1 MKQILESIEART
13 KGNHSPPI
21 DILPIELLI
30 HIFTLVCHQPSRHC
44 RKSLDVEIDPNSPS
58 FSAPL
63 FLGKICG
70 SWRDIAWSTPSL
82 WTYIDL
88 VLPIANHYL
97 HAQLLEEW
105 LSRSED
111 LPLTI
116 TFRRDESTRAGNI
129 TVWGE
134 QTLPLFH
141 LISNEWQRW
150 EYINLFIP
158 HGFCAVRMGDF
169 NSKEMPCLRMA
180 KLRGLQYPP
189 GPNFLSNATNLR
201 ELCFRGAQFP
211 PLTRP
216 YLQLTRLIVTGLCL
230 NDVMHIIAHAPSL
243 TALHIMD
250 GSVPF
255 IAVSDQQQK
264 LSLECLT
271 SLTVIRSVL
280 ISPFLDTL
288 NLPRLRHLCL
298 EGNPNKPL
306 KLDLLRTFFRCN
318 GRSLQSLV
326 LAGFSEGR
334 IAELT
339 EHTPSLRK
347 LTLHR
352 DGIQSAW
359 FFQFNLAYHALD
371 FLPEL
376 DYLEFHGI
384 VAPFYDILDTLK
396 RRWWSGTVQT
406 NSDDTPVSTNGVKSG
421 YLSKV
426 QTVIFSS
433 LTKECQ
439 TDTRNYLK
447 SELEDGMD
455 LRFKCWTPTPT
466 ED

>member
-1 MKQILESIEART
+1 MKQIPESVESRT
-13 KGNHSPPI
+13 EGHHSPPI

-30 HIFTLVCHQPSRHC
+30 HIFTLVCYQPSRHW
-44 RKSLDVEIDPNSPS
+44 RESLDDEIDPNSPS
-58 FSAPL
+58 FAAPL

-70 SWRDIAWSTPSL
+70 SWRNIVWSTPPL
-82 WTYIDL
+82 WTLIDL
-88 VLPIANHYL
+88 VLPIAKHYL

-105 LSRSED
+105 LGRSKD

-129 TVWGE
+129 TGWGE

-158 HGFCAVRMGDF
+158 HGYCTLRMGDF
-169 NSKEMPCLRMA
+169 NSEEMPFLRMA

-189 GPNFLSNATNLR
+189 GPNFLSNAANLR
-201 ELCFRGAQFP
+201 ELCFRGTQFP
-211 PLTRP
+211 LLTRP

-230 NDVMHIIAHAPSL
+230 NDVMHIITHSPNL
-243 TALHIMD
+243 TTLHIVD
-250 GSVPF
+250 GNVPF

-264 LSLECLT
+264 LSLEYLT
-271 SLTVIRSVL
+271 SLTMIRSGL

-288 NLPRLRHLCL
+288 NLPRLLHLCL

-306 KLDLLRTFFRCN
+306 KLDPLRTFFRYN
-318 GRSLQSLV
+318 GRLLQSLV

-352 DGIQSAW
+352 DGIRSAW
-359 FFQFNLAYHALD
+359 FFQFNLAYHALG
-371 FLPEL
+371 FLPKL

-384 VAPFYDILDTLK
+384 VAPFHDILDTLK
-396 RRWWSGTVQT
+396 RRWWSEMVQI
-406 NSDDTPVSTNGVKSG
+406 NSDDTPISTDGMKSG
-421 YLSKV
+421 NLSKV
-426 QTVIFSS
+426 QTVIFPAS
-433 LTKECQ
+433 LTEECRAE
-439 TDTRNYLK
+439 TRNFLK
-447 SELEDGMD
+447 SELEGGMD
-455 LRFKCWTPTPT
+455 LIFKCWTPVSL
-466 ED
+466 